1 MTRIVTTRIF
11 SALWTLF
18 CSRIIRNGRTNVIRQ
33 LLSYEKSSVYINES
47 DENGMTPLHA
57 ASTEGT
63 VPS

>member
-1 MTRIVTTRIF
+1 M
-11 SALWTLF
+11 
-18 CSRIIRNGRTNVIRQ
+18 IRQ